1 MQLTPIIPSCITD
14 RPADSAGIARS
25 AAQYATRPALRA
37 KSAWSGSGL
46 TRTLTVQVHNQRLQD
61 CEGYFM
67 VSVVFGTDGGSA
79 DPTYTVSTGT
89 GIDDFNVTLGGLFI
103 TGPAGALALSVSQ
116 TGSWTDLV
124 PRVAAICPF
133 DGAAVDDWTP
143 VDATVIPPGDPSE
156 YMFDDATNSMLLLTL

>member
-67 VSVVFGTDGGSA
+67 VLVVFGTDGGSA
-79 DPTYTVSTGT
+79 DATFNTTTGVT
-89 GIDDFNVTLGGLFI
+89 IDEFNVAIGGLFI
-103 TGPAGALALSVSQ
+103 TGAAGALALSVSQ
-116 TGSWTDLV
+116 SGSWTDLV

-133 DGAAVDDWTP
+133 DGEAVDDWTP
-143 VDATVIPPGDPSE
+143 VLVPIPLGDPSE
-156 YMFDDATNSMLLLTL
+156 YMFDDLTNSQLLLTL